1 MFNEKDLELK
11 KILEIIKQ
19 ILNNKKYEAD
29 YEILNDILLYLT
41 EIDLDN
47 VDITR
52 LEDYKNIIIDLEIK
66 YDDIFDLSYY
76 YEPFL
81 IKIKRVIHEKEVNKM
96 REIIRNSRKE
106 EKNG

>member
-19 ILNNKKYEAD
+19 ILNNKKYETD

-96 REIIRNSRKE
+96 REVIRNSRKE